1 MDEKKGTAV
10 TDNELPAIVQQFIE
24 QHPDVWDAY
33 NQLGRSAAEAGPLDE
48 KAERLVKLAIAVGGG
63 LEGAV
68 RSHTRRG
75 TAAGLSPEELQHV
88 ALLGITTVGWPTAI
102 AALSWI
108 RDELEKRA

>member
-1 MDEKKGTAV
+1 MTH
-10 TDNELPAIVQQFIE
+10 NELPEIVQRLIE

-33 NQLGRSAAEAGPLDE
+33 NTLGQAAAEAGPLDE

-75 TAAGLSPEELQHV
+75 SAAGLSPEELQHV
-88 ALLGITTVGWPTAI
+88 ALLAITTVGWPSAI

-108 RDELEKRA
+108 RDELEKRP

>member
-1 MDEKKGTAV
+1 MNKKETKTM
-10 TDNELPAIVQQFIE
+10 TDSELPAIVQRFIE
-24 QHPDVWDAY
+24 QHPDVWEAY
-33 NQLGRSAAEAGPLDE
+33 NKLGQTAAEAGPLDE

-75 TAAGLSPEELQHV
+75 SALGLSPEELQHV
-88 ALLGITTVGWPTAI
+88 AMLGITTVGWPSAF

-108 RDELEKRA
+108 HDELEKRS

>member
-1 MDEKKGTAV
+1 MT
-10 TDNELPAIVQQFIE
+10 NSELPSIVQKFIE
-24 QHPDVWDAY
+24 HHPHVWEAY
-33 NQLGRSAAEAGPLDE
+33 NKLGQTAAEAGPLDE

-75 TAAGLSPEELQHV
+75 IAAGLSPEEIQHV
-88 ALLGITTVGWPTAI
+88 AVLGITTVGWPSAI

-108 RDELEKRA
+108 HDEFEKRA

>member
-1 MDEKKGTAV
+1 MT
-10 TDNELPAIVQQFIE
+10 NSELPAIVQGFIK
-24 QHPDVWDAY
+24 QHPDVWEAY
-33 NQLGRSAAEAGPLDE
+33 NKLGQSAAEAGPLDK

-75 TAAGLSPEELQHV
+75 IASGLSPEELQHV
-88 ALLGITTVGWPTAI
+88 ALLGITTVGWPSAI

-108 RDELEKRA
+108 HDELEKRA

>member
-1 MDEKKGTAV
+1 MTHD
-10 TDNELPAIVQQFIE
+10 ELPEIVQRLIE

-33 NQLGRSAAEAGPLDE
+33 NKLGQAAGKAGPLDE
-48 KAERLVKLAIAVGGG
+48 KTERLVKLAIAVGGG

-75 TAAGLSPEELQHV
+75 IASGLSPEELQHV
-88 ALLGITTVGWPTAI
+88 ALLGITTVGWPSAI